1 MLCPGM
7 VFGAGSRIA
16 ATIGL
21 GTAASQI
28 LQGVGFMANGNLAL
42 DTTASAP
49 SPTSFTKGIAQ
60 NASGAFFAIVATQL
74 PTDTF
79 VEGIRV
85 SILGQIVIE
94 SADAAGFAS
103 GNPITAAG
111 NFSVN

>member
-1 MLCPGM
+1 MLVPGM

-21 GTAASQI
+21 GTVATSI
-28 LQGVGFMANGNLAL
+28 LQGFGFIGANLAI
-42 DTTASAP
+42 DTNEPGTP
-49 SPTSFTKGIAQ
+49 VSFTKGIAQ
-60 NASGAFFAIVATQL
+60 NSSGAAFAIIATQL

-85 SILGQIVIE
+85 SALGQIVIE

>member
-1 MLCPGM
+1 MT
-7 VFGAGSRIA
+7 FGAGGRIA

-21 GTAASQI
+21 ATVADFISQ
-28 LQGVGFMANGNLAL
+28 GFGFNTNGNLSL
-42 DTTASAP
+42 DTTVVP
-49 SPTSFTKGIAQ
+49 VPVSFTKGIAQ
-60 NASGAFFAIVATQL
+60 NASGAAFAIVATQQA
-74 PTDTF
+74 TDTF

-85 SILGQIVIE
+85 SALGQIVIE

>member
-1 MLCPGM
+1 MT
-7 VFGAGSRIA
+7 FGAGGRIA

-21 GTAASQI
+21 GTAATSI
-28 LQGVGFMANGNLAL
+28 NEGVGFIGANLAF
-42 DTTASAP
+42 DTTAVP
-49 SPTSFTKGIAQ
+49 VPVSFTKGIAQ
-60 NASGAFFAIVATQL
+60 NASGAFFAIIATQL

-85 SILGQIVIE
+85 SALGQIVIE

>member
-1 MLCPGM
+1 MLVPGM
-7 VFGAGSRIA
+7 IFGAGGRIA

-28 LQGVGFMANGNLAL
+28 LQGFGFMANGNLAL
-42 DTTASAP
+42 DTNAP
-49 SPTSFTKGIAQ
+49 GTPASFTKGIAQ
-60 NASGAFFAIVATQL
+60 NSTGAAFAIVATQL

-85 SILGQIVIE
+85 SALGQIVIE

>member
-1 MLCPGM
+1 MLVPGM
-7 VFGAGSRIA
+7 TFGAGGRIA

-21 GTAASQI
+21 GAAATSI
-28 LQGVGFMANGNLAL
+28 NQGFGFIGANLAL
-42 DTTASAP
+42 DTNAP
-49 SPTSFTKGIAQ
+49 GVPASFTKGIAQ
-60 NASGAFFAIVATQL
+60 NASGAAFAKVAAQL
-74 PTDTF
+74 ATDTF

-85 SILGQIVIE
+85 SALGQIVIE